1 MKSKFIGGLVAAV
14 AVLGL
19 SVSALPAQATEQEK
33 QLNTLAMQIYMNQQA
48 QAAAQAQNPY
58 LTNPALYNQNG
69 YNQYNG
75 YNNNNWGKR
84 GWRNRN
90 INNTPLLSDIT
101 PAPYVN
107 NTYNPYLNYNQFNNN
122 GRSGLGNVG
131 RSLLNRFAGY

>member
-14 AVLGL
+14 AVFGL
-19 SVSALPAQATEQEK
+19 SVNALPAQATEQEK

-58 LTNPALYNQNG
+58 LTNPALYNQYNG
-69 YNQYNG
+69 YNQYNN
-75 YNNNNWGKR
+75 YNPNWGKR

-101 PAPYVN
+101 PAPYYN
-107 NTYNPYLNYNQFNNN
+107 NNYNNPYLNYNQYNN